1 VRAVVLDSSVALT
14 WCFRD
19 QRTAYT
25 ESILRGLIDDSA
37 VVPDLWWLE
46 IANVTAMAERRGHLD
61 SATRIEFTSLLRSLR
76 ITTEPGDSS
85 RTMGQV
91 FDLAQ
96 RHRLTVYDATYLEL
110 AKRLGTTLASLDEQL
125 RRAAGEAGVELARGD

>member
-1 VRAVVLDSSVALT
+1 MKALVLDSSVALT

-25 ESILRGLIDDSA
+25 ESILRRLIDDSA
-37 VVPDLWWLE
+37 AVPDLWWLE
-46 IANVTAMAERRGHLD
+46 IANVTAMAERRGHLS
-61 SATRIEFTSLLRSLR
+61 SASRIEFISLLNSLR
-76 ITTEPGDSS
+76 IASEPGDSS
-85 RTMGQV
+85 RTLGPV

-110 AKRLGTTLASLDEQL
+110 AIRSTASLASLDEQL
-125 RRAAGEAGVELARGD
+125 RRAAGEAGVELTRGD